1 MEALVPAFIAALLT
15 QLGDRP
21 AILTAILADRYG
33 RPLTVAFVAGLA
45 HAALNAFAAIGAEL
59 IAPTLTPNARA
70 LFLAVAFVIGG
81 FSALLPVKTP
91 DRLES
96 WGLGSI
102 PTTFLGIFSLA
113 LGAQTQF
120 FTLAFAV
127 RSDPWFAAAGATAGA
142 FAVAFVA
149 AVLGELSWLRIRFR
163 GFRIL
168 VGLLFLIAGAVIG
181 LGAVR
186 LI

>member
-15 QLGDRP
+15 QAGDRP

-33 RPLTVAFVAGLA
+33 RPLTVALIAGLA
-45 HAALNAFAAIGAEL
+45 HAALNLGAAYGGQL
-59 IAPTLTPNARA
+59 IAPSLTPNARA
-70 LFLAVAFVIGG
+70 LFLAVALVVGG

-91 DRLES
+91 ERLEG
-96 WGLGSI
+96 WGIGLLL
-102 PTTFLGIFSLA
+102 TTFLGVFILA
-113 LGAQTQF
+113 FGAQTQF

-127 RSDPWFAAAGATAGA
+127 RSDPWFAAAGATAGS
-142 FAVAFVA
+142 FAIAFVA
-149 AVLGELSWLRIRFR
+149 AVLGELTWLRIKFR

-168 VGLLFLIAGAVIG
+168 TGILFLIAGAVIG